1 MRRLFA
7 LVLTSLSFV
16 SASLYGQGIIT
27 GVVTDSFTGEPL
39 PNATVY
45 VNGTTNGTTTAED
58 GRFELKG
65 VSYPATVV
73 FSFVGY
79 EPQAHDYYRNPG
91 ELSIKLKTSEL
102 PEIEVSG
109 KIAKKDLTYF
119 KRMFLGDDR
128 WGRQATI
135 LNQNA
140 IVIDSTVHTI
150 HKQVETIRNTF
161 RTEYLTNEFYTITNK
176 TIDTIKIKDRL
187 FTAWATE
194 PLVIDLPLLGYIL
207 YVDLVKFS
215 VRTTG
220 NATSCDILG
229 YFYYKPYENQGKRR
243 QQRIEE
249 NRRRAYYGSSQ
260 HFLRSVYQNSLSE
273 NGYVI
278 SVPQTRTKGRRKIH
292 EYIPIEVDTNL
303 TRVADNKIQ
312 IHGLKDQTVRIRYY
326 HEQDGAPLSYK
337 GRGFHMYAESEISFL
352 KDTCTFFTDGTF
364 ADNNIR
370 FNGDISKKKVAS
382 YLPDDYALVI
392 DTTKNYLKETENYTQ
407 DMLKY
412 VDNIHNFN
420 NMFPQEK
427 VWLEFDNTAYFQGED
442 IWFKAFVTD
451 ATSLDQAPSQV
462 LYVDFMAPTGQLLRQ
477 QKLKVVGGQ
486 ADGRISLLDGGIT
499 QAREKQ
505 GILAYPSG
513 FYEIRA
519 YTQNMLDFSPEA
531 IFSRVIPVYTQP
543 KYVGEYD
550 RSYVVTDYDNP
561 LIKNLRSEPEKK
573 QDKRSD
579 YDIEF
584 YPEGGNY
591 ICNVPNRVGFKVT
604 GRDGFG
610 MDACLIVPG
619 IQDTVYTVH
628 DGMGSFITDHY
639 MDFDVVCITPGNKAK
654 RHRIENTLSSG
665 YSMIADMLSD
675 SLLKVNIWRTGDL
688 IGEPIAMAVT
698 CRGDVIY
705 FKEIKSLDNAQLMI
719 DCSEWP
725 AGVCRLTLFNREGMI
740 LSSRS
745 IFHNNELMDGPIITV
760 NTDSLSHNAFSK
772 QVLEFKLTGKA
783 GNPIHDHFCLSV
795 RDASDYGGGQSD
807 NLKTNLLLSSELR
820 GYIHDPAWY
829 LETYDDEHR
838 EALNLLTLIQGW
850 ERYEWQYMTGLQEF
864 FKTHRIEEN
873 LTLNGLVLSYVKR
886 EPIPNI
892 NVYAALMPFD
902 GKHLFETYD
911 YQTDSTGY
919 FGFDLA
925 DFYGRAHFS
934 IHLMSNGLK
943 GFKYETSMRMR
954 LERVDRPKPRHF
966 YKQETDLEHNT
977 LRLDDYVVD
986 YTDNDLT
993 PAQRRKLGKMIDDV
1007 DIEDDAGKIRFVD
1020 YDTFTSFDAEEDT
1033 EFELDKG
1040 GFTRSLEDY
1049 LRARDIICGDYYSD
1063 MSLVEYIKRLITDDN
1078 WDTEG
1083 YMYIKPIIV
1092 VHNNNGYGTVPDASY
1107 IDMRDVKSVVI
1118 YDEPKYIWE
1127 IDNIVSNKYID
1138 IRKNPEDES
1147 KVSES
1152 LTTDIPDKF
1161 TLIDV
1166 HLKEDG
1172 QRLFDWE
1179 KSNLSSRV
1187 TKVKGFSRPVQF
1199 YSPQYPDGPIPGE
1212 IDSRR
1217 TLYWNPN
1224 VVTDYD
1230 GNARVEFYNNSFTKR
1245 FTISGAGIT
1254 TSGEPY
1260 VLRQNW

>member
-1 MRRLFA
+1 
-7 LVLTSLSFV
+7 
-16 SASLYGQGIIT
+16 
-27 GVVTDSFTGEPL
+27 
-39 PNATVY
+39 
-45 VNGTTNGTTTAED
+45 
-58 GRFELKG
+58 
-65 VSYPATVV
+65 
-73 FSFVGY
+73 
-79 EPQAHDYYRNPG
+79 
-91 ELSIKLKTSEL
+91 
-102 PEIEVSG
+102 
-109 KIAKKDLTYF
+109 
-119 KRMFLGDDR
+119 
-128 WGRQATI
+128 
-135 LNQNA
+135 
-140 IVIDSTVHTI
+140 
-150 HKQVETIRNTF
+150 
-161 RTEYLTNEFYTITNK
+161 
-176 TIDTIKIKDRL
+176 
-187 FTAWATE
+187 
-194 PLVIDLPLLGYIL
+194 
-207 YVDLVKFS
+207 
-215 VRTTG
+215 
-220 NATSCDILG
+220 
-229 YFYYKPYENQGKRR
+229 
-243 QQRIEE
+243 
-249 NRRRAYYGSSQ
+249 
-260 HFLRSVYQNSLSE
+260 
-273 NGYVI
+273 
-278 SVPQTRTKGRRKIH
+278 
-292 EYIPIEVDTNL
+292 
-303 TRVADNKIQ
+303 
-312 IHGLKDQTVRIRYY
+312 
-326 HEQDGAPLSYK
+326 
-337 GRGFHMYAESEISFL
+337 
-352 KDTCTFFTDGTF
+352 
-364 ADNNIR
+364 
-370 FNGDISKKKVAS
+370 
-382 YLPDDYALVI
+382 
-392 DTTKNYLKETENYTQ
+392 
-407 DMLKY
+407 
-412 VDNIHNFN
+412 
-420 NMFPQEK
+420 
-427 VWLEFDNTAYFQGED
+427 
-442 IWFKAFVTD
+442 
-451 ATSLDQAPSQV
+451 
-462 LYVDFMAPTGQLLRQ
+462 
-477 QKLKVVGGQ
+477 
-486 ADGRISLLDGGIT
+486 
-499 QAREKQ
+499 
-505 GILAYPSG
+505 
-513 FYEIRA
+513 
-519 YTQNMLDFSPEA
+519 
-531 IFSRVIPVYTQP
+531 
-543 KYVGEYD
+543 
-550 RSYVVTDYDNP
+550 
-561 LIKNLRSEPEKK
+561 
-573 QDKRSD
+573 
-579 YDIEF
+579 
-584 YPEGGNY
+584 
-591 ICNVPNRVGFKVT
+591 
-604 GRDGFG
+604 

-783 GNPIHDHFCLSV
+783 GNPIHDRFCLAI

-966 YKQETDLEHNT
+966 FKQETDLDHNT

-1040 GFTRSLEDY
+1040 GFTGSLEGY

-1078 WDTEG
+1078 
-1083 YMYIKPIIV
+1083 
-1092 VHNNNGYGTVPDASY
+1092 
-1107 IDMRDVKSVVI
+1107 
-1118 YDEPKYIWE
+1118 
-1127 IDNIVSNKYID
+1127 
-1138 IRKNPEDES
+1138 
-1147 KVSES
+1147 
-1152 LTTDIPDKF
+1152 
-1161 TLIDV
+1161 
-1166 HLKEDG
+1166 
-1172 QRLFDWE
+1172 
-1179 KSNLSSRV
+1179 
-1187 TKVKGFSRPVQF
+1187 
-1199 YSPQYPDGPIPGE
+1199 
-1212 IDSRR
+1212 
-1217 TLYWNPN
+1217 
-1224 VVTDYD
+1224 
-1230 GNARVEFYNNSFTKR
+1230 
-1245 FTISGAGIT
+1245 
-1254 TSGEPY
+1254 
-1260 VLRQNW
+1260 